1 MAGSNYVY
9 TITVN
14 AGQAENA
21 VQGLESRM
29 QSATGKVS
37 GLQSAFDRIGRA
49 AFAFVN
55 ISESMDRMM
64 SSIDSLAGPGMALNA
79 QMQEL
84 SAITGVTGKGLREI
98 EGYARDAAKTFGG
111 SAADSVEAYK
121 LVLSQLGPEIAQVP
135 EALASMGDSIK
146 TTSKLMGND
155 TAAAASVLTTAMN
168 QYQVSL
174 ADPAKASEE
183 MARMMNVMA
192 AAGQAGSA
200 ELPAIAAALEQAG
213 MVAKT
218 AGVSFEETNA
228 AIQMLDKA
236 GKKGS
241 EGGVALRNVMTTLMQ
256 GRFLPADVQE
266 ELAAAGV
273 SVDTLT
279 DQSLS
284 LAERMR
290 ELSPL
295 MNDQALMS
303 KMFGRENVAAALA
316 LMSSL
321 GPMEELT
328 VAISGSNSAYE
339 QAGVIMDSDMEKMSR
354 FQARIDNFK
363 ISLYEAFSGMVPA
376 VKGLGSA
383 MQTAAGLAS
392 GMTALQAMMETRL
405 GAAIRKR
412 AAATWQAVT
421 ATAAGTG
428 SLGVFSVTAGI
439 ARAAC
444 HGLAAGFKAVGKA
457 IYSIPIVGW
466 VAAGIALVVKGIQ
479 TLWEKSEG
487 FRQVVFGLWEWLR
500 TMFQNVGI
508 LFGNVWE
515 NGIKPVVDGIAG
527 AFRTAFEAVA
537 GVFRRIAEGIRN
549 AFETIRRI
557 ATSVIQSIYAKFA
570 WLIDPV
576 VKVFGKIADGVR
588 NLFEGIIDWIG
599 RTFEGV
605 KSWLKGQ
612 GFQSG
617 AEAWE
622 RGRQKGSE
630 SWAKDNPDGKGD
642 TVPFPLPQDTALP
655 GIGGVNPLAGRQPS
669 GAASSGPVNLNNVH
683 GSGNYGAIVSRL
695 SPKTFAGLGGGA
707 GASAPLLP
715 SRPSGT
721 GSLPEPPSFL
731 DEAKQPPELPFLRQ
745 IARHVEQMAA
755 GITIAALPVAP
766 VQAGTAEPARTAPRF
781 EKFCDRVEITVPQG
795 TTDSQVEYLL
805 AELMRRIND
814 AVE

>member
-9 TITVN
+9 TITVD
-14 AGQAENA
+14 AGQAGNA
-21 VQGLESRM
+21 VQGLESRV

-55 ISESMDRMM
+55 IAESMDRMTA
-64 SSIDSLAGPGMALNA
+64 SIDSLAGPGMALNA

-84 SAITGVTGKGLREI
+84 SAITGVTGKGLKEI

-174 ADPAKASEE
+174 ADPSRASEE

-339 QAGVIMDSDMEKMSR
+339 QAGIIMDSDMEKMSR

-363 ISLYEAFSGMVPA
+363 ISLYEAFSGMVPT

-444 HGLAAGFKAVGKA
+444 HGLAAGFKA
-457 IYSIPIVGW
+457 IYSIPIIGW
-466 VAAGIALVVKGIQ
+466 IAAGISLAVKGIQ
-479 TLWEKSEG
+479 LLWEKSEG
-487 FRQVVFGLWEWLR
+487 FRQVVFGVWEWIK

-508 LFGNVWE
+508 LFGNIWN

-537 GVFRRIAEGIRN
+537 GVFSRIAGGIRN
-549 AFETIRRI
+549 AFNAIRNM
-557 ATSVIQSIYAKFA
+557 ATSVIRSVYEKFA

-576 VKVFGKIADGVR
+576 VRVFRRIADGVR
-588 NLFEGIIDWIG
+588 DMFDGIIDWIG

-622 RGRQKGSE
+622 RGRQKGAE
-630 SWAKDNPDGKGD
+630 SWAKDNPDTGKA
-642 TVPFPLPQDTALP
+642 VPPPMPQDAVLP
-655 GIGGVNPLAGRQPS
+655 EAGGIAPMSGIQSATSSPS
-669 GAASSGPVNLNNVH
+669 GTATTVDLNNIR
-683 GSGNYGAIVSRL
+683 GGGNYEAIVSRL
-695 SPKTFAGLGGGA
+695 SPKRFAGLGGGSMQPKPVA
-707 GASAPLLP
+707 GSMAA
-715 SRPSGT
+715 GT
-721 GSLPEPPSFL
+721 DNRKEMPSFL
-731 DEAKQPPELPFLRQ
+731 EVVPQQEISLLRQ
-745 IARHVEQMAA
+745 IAQHVGQIAA
-755 GITIAALPVAP
+755 GITIAALPVTP
-766 VQAGTAEPARTAPRF
+766 VQAVTKERTRF
-781 EKFCDRVEITVPQG
+781 EKFCERVEINMPQG
-795 TTDSQVEYLL
+795 TTDSQVDYLL
-805 AELMRRIND
+805 SELMRRIND

>member
-9 TITVN
+9 TITVD
-14 AGQAENA
+14 AGQAGNA
-21 VQGLESRM
+21 VQGLESRV

-55 ISESMDRMM
+55 IAESMDRMTA
-64 SSIDSLAGPGMALNA
+64 SIDSLAGPGMALNA

-98 EGYARDAAKTFGG
+98 EGYARDAARTFGG
-111 SAADSVEAYK
+111 SAAESVEAYK

-444 HGLAAGFKAVGKA
+444 HGLAAGFKAIGKA
-457 IYSIPIVGW
+457 IYSIPIIGW
-466 VAAGIALVVKGIQ
+466 IAAGISLVVKGIQ
-479 TLWEKSEG
+479 LLWEKSEG
-487 FRQVVFGLWEWLR
+487 FRQVVFGVWEWIK

-508 LFGNVWE
+508 LFGNIWN
-515 NGIKPVVDGIAG
+515 NGIKPAVDGIAG

-537 GVFRRIAEGIRN
+537 GVFSRIAGGIRN
-549 AFETIRRI
+549 AFNAIRNM
-557 ATSVIQSIYAKFA
+557 ATSVIRSVYEKFA

-576 VKVFGKIADGVR
+576 VRVFRRVADGVR
-588 NLFEGIIDWIG
+588 DMFDGIIDWIG

-622 RGRQKGSE
+622 RGRQKGAE
-630 SWAKDNPDGKGD
+630 SWAKDNPDTGKA
-642 TVPFPLPQDTALP
+642 VPPPMPQDAVLPEAGGIVPMSGIQSATSSPAGTATT
-655 GIGGVNPLAGRQPS
+655 VD
-669 GAASSGPVNLNNVH
+669 LNNVR
-683 GSGNYGAIVSRL
+683 GGGNYEAIVSRL
-695 SPKTFAGLGGGA
+695 SPKRFAGLGGGSMQPKPVA
-707 GASAPLLP
+707 GPMAA
-715 SRPSGT
+715 GT
-721 GSLPEPPSFL
+721 DNRKEMPSFL
-731 DEAKQPPELPFLRQ
+731 EVVPQQEISLLRQ
-745 IARHVEQMAA
+745 IAQHVGQIAA
-755 GITIAALPVAP
+755 GITIAALPVTP
-766 VQAGTAEPARTAPRF
+766 VQAVTKERTRF
-781 EKFCDRVEITVPQG
+781 EKFCERVEINMPQG
-795 TTDSQVEYLL
+795 TTDSQVDYLL